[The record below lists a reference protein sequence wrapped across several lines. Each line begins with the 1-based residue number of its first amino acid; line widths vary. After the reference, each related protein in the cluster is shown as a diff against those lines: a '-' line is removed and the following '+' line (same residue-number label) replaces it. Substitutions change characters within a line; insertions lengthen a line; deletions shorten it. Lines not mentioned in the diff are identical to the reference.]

1 MEKGISEIVGQGEL
15 KGGRTTEVYRALRSL
30 LCSTCGALI
39 AESALFTRR
48 RVKGVGLRIMPRCQK
63 CAPFNLRE
71 EKKERSALLDSLLR
85 ERQPDAP
92 KSTGALS
99 ESRSTEVSA
108 KPGGYAMRYRRFG
121 RTGWRVSEIGY
132 GMWGMGSWSGSN
144 DEESMASLQH
154 AVDLGCNFFDTA
166 WGYGEGRSENLLG
179 QLVRANSDKRLYT
192 ATKIPPKNR
201 QWPSRREFSL
211 DDCFPPDHIEE
222 YVHRSLENARLESF
236 DLIQFHVWE
245 DSWMADD
252 RWAKKMDELRGQGLF
267 RAVGISINRWEP
279 WNGVR
284 TVRSGLIDSVQVIY
298 NIFDQNPEDELFPAR
313 RESDVAVIARVP
325 FDEGTL
331 TGTLTKESRWPEGD
345 WRSTYFV
352 PENLIP
358 SVERAD
364 ALKPL
369 VPAGMTMPQMALRF
383 ILNNPTVSTII
394 PGMRKVSHVE
404 SNISAS
410 DEGPLPEELHTK
422 LREHRWDRQPTRW
435 SQ

>member
-1 MEKGISEIVGQGEL
+1 
-15 KGGRTTEVYRALRSL
+15 
-30 LCSTCGALI
+30 
-39 AESALFTRR
+39 
-48 RVKGVGLRIMPRCQK
+48 
-63 CAPFNLRE
+63 
-71 EKKERSALLDSLLR
+71 
-85 ERQPDAP
+85 
-92 KSTGALS
+92 
-99 ESRSTEVSA
+99 
-108 KPGGYAMRYRRFG
+108 MRYRRFG
-121 RTGWRVSEIGY
+121 RTGWQVSEIGY
-132 GMWGMGSWSGSN
+132 GMWGMGSWSGSD
-144 DEESMASLQH
+144 DEESLASLQH

-166 WGYGEGRSENLLG
+166 WAYGEGHSENLLG
-179 QLVRANSDKRLYT
+179 QLLHANTERKLYT

-245 DSWMADD
+245 DSWVEDD
-252 RWAKKMDELRGQGLF
+252 RWSKKMYELRVQVLLQS
-267 RAVGISINRWEP
+267 VGISINRWEP

-298 NIFDQNPEDELFPAR
+298 NIFDQNPEDELFPAC

-345 WRSTYFV
+345 WRNIYFV

-358 SVERAD
+358 SVERTD

-369 VPAGMTMPQMALRF
+369 VPAGMTMPEMALRF
-383 ILNNPTVSTII
+383 ILSNPTVSTII
-394 PGMRKVSHVE
+394 PGMRKLSHVE

-410 DEGPLPEELHTK
+410 DQGALPEDLHTR
-422 LREHRWDRQPTRW
+422 LREHRWDRQPTKW